1 MTALDTAEL
10 WKLNQRL
17 LSRVL
22 HAATPE
28 LERVGLDTKEFFVL
42 DEIDDSPYPADLAK
56 QLMLPKASIT
66 VYLRNLDAAGL
77 VRREIDSDDLRRHRL
92 AVTDAGRVVLDE
104 ALSALASE
112 FTAMMNRLPRS
123 DQQDLARILS
133 QLLHASPQAEPA
145 DRAAD
150 GATSA

>member
-1 MTALDTAEL
+1 MTGLDTAEL

-42 DEIDDSPYPADLAK
+42 DEIDDSPYPAGLAK
-56 QLMLPKASIT
+56 QLMLPKASVT
-66 VYLRNLDAAGL
+66 VYLRNLVASGL

-92 AVTDAGRVVLDE
+92 AVTDEGRVVLDK

-112 FTAMMNRLPRS
+112 FIGMMDRLPVV
-123 DQQDLARILS
+123 DQEELARILT
-133 QLLHASPQAEPA
+133 QLLDAPVAEVNAP
-145 DRAAD
+145 
-150 GATSA
+150 S